1 MSYILPIIILLT
13 PLAYMLSP
21 YAFVLLFLFEVFLF
35 IKNVDGEGNRFLL
48 LMLLTVMCSCISIA
62 GLRLYDLVIL
72 IAFIKTWI
80 RIRGHFVVS
89 YNIFPL
95 LAVVVIVGVLHS
107 GSGNLT
113 EMLRYIICFM
123 LFITAFNNDY
133 DFDQIKGKIAE
144 ISITNLYFAIVV
156 FVLNGIGRI
165 SEYTGI
171 VASNI
176 YIYSS
181 ASELRMNGFFSDPN
195 KYMAFCLAMMFIV
208 EIWMQNGKLKN
219 WTMVILCIS
228 SLISMSRTAILSLL
242 AYLFF
247 KVIKIT
253 LQKSWILTVILCGV
267 IISAVVL
274 FVFNPMI
281 LNSLLNYLFVTSS
294 KLMGRELTLSV
305 NMNFQSDNRILI
317 WEQAIE
323 LIKKQPLI
331 GYGWNSIRE
340 MLPYPTHNTVLE
352 LLMDSGII
360 GLLCYLF
367 LMSKL
372 LFNKYYEYT
381 IPFVWI
387 PMLLLDMGGYRVLF
401 LLLGCMYWE
410 NHTYNYSNIMEDNE

>member
-1 MSYILPIIILLT
+1 MLTTSPNSPSPI
-13 PLAYMLSP
+13 
-21 YAFVLLFLFEVFLF
+21 LFL
-35 IKNVDGEGNRFLL
+35 R
-48 LMLLTVMCSCISIA
+48 
-62 GLRLYDLVIL
+62 VIRVN
-72 IAFIKTWI
+72 FYCTT
-80 RIRGHFVVS
+80 S
-89 YNIFPL
+89 
-95 LAVVVIVGVLHS
+95 
-107 GSGNLT
+107 
-113 EMLRYIICFM
+113 
-123 LFITAFNNDY
+123 
-133 DFDQIKGKIAE
+133 
-144 ISITNLYFAIVV
+144 NLYFAIVV

-219 WTMVILCIS
+219 WTIVILCIS

-253 LQKSWILTVILCGV
+253 LQKSRILTVILCGV

>member
-1 MSYILPIIILLT
+1 
-13 PLAYMLSP
+13 
-21 YAFVLLFLFEVFLF
+21 
-35 IKNVDGEGNRFLL
+35 
-48 LMLLTVMCSCISIA
+48 
-62 GLRLYDLVIL
+62 
-72 IAFIKTWI
+72 
-80 RIRGHFVVS
+80 
-89 YNIFPL
+89 
-95 LAVVVIVGVLHS
+95 
-107 GSGNLT
+107 
-113 EMLRYIICFM
+113 
-123 LFITAFNNDY
+123 
-133 DFDQIKGKIAE
+133 
-144 ISITNLYFAIVV
+144 
-156 FVLNGIGRI
+156 
-165 SEYTGI
+165 
-171 VASNI
+171 
-176 YIYSS
+176 
-181 ASELRMNGFFSDPN
+181 MNGFFSDPN

-253 LQKSWILTVILCGV
+253 LQKSRILTVILCGV

>member
-1 MSYILPIIILLT
+1 MSFILPILILLT
-13 PLAYMLSP
+13 PFAYIFSP
-21 YAFVLLFLFEVFLF
+21 YVFVFLF
-35 IKNVDGEGNRFLL
+35 IAEAFLFIRNVDGEGNRLL
-48 LMLLTVMCSCISIA
+48 ILMLLTVMCSCISIA
-62 GLRLYDLVIL
+62 GVRLYDFVI
-72 IAFIKTWI
+72 IVAFIVTCI
-80 RIRGHFVVS
+80 RRGGHLFISS
-89 YNIFPL
+89 YNIFPF

-107 GSGNLT
+107 GNGNLT
-113 EMLRYIICFM
+113 EMFRYIVCFM
-123 LFITAFNNDY
+123 LFITTFNNDY
-133 DFDQIKGKIAE
+133 DFDEIKGNIAG
-144 ISITNLYFAIVV
+144 ITITNLYFAIVV

-176 YIYSS
+176 YTYSS

-195 KYMAFCLAMMFIV
+195 KYMAFCLAVLFIV
-208 EIWMQNGKLKN
+208 EIWMQTGKLKN
-219 WTMVILCIS
+219 WTIVILCIS

-253 LQKSWILTVILCGV
+253 LQKSWLLTVVLCGV
-267 IISAVVL
+267 IISAIVL
-274 FVFNPMI
+274 FLFNPM
-281 LNSLLNYLFVTSS
+281 LLNNLLNCLFVTSS
-294 KLMGRELTLSV
+294 KLMGREHTLSV
-305 NMNFQSDNRILI
+305 NANLQSDNRILI
-317 WEQAIE
+317 WEQAIG

-331 GYGWNSIRE
+331 GHGWNSIRE
-340 MLPYPTHNTVLE
+340 KLPYPTHNTILE

-360 GLLCYLF
+360 GLCCYLI

-387 PMLLLDMGGYRVLF
+387 PMLLLDMSGYRVLF

-410 NHTYNYSNIMEDNE
+410 NYTNIVEDNE